1 MLKLQKSLSEK
12 IYLISVNQVS
22 STEWKFSLRGQS
34 NNVYEQNLKGDSF
47 SCSCPD
53 HQTRKTF
60 CKHLLFLISRVAVQ
74 MDLAASVA
82 HNKAKWTDNAFKACS
97 QSWINRLKSHI
108 TCIKKDDSECNKAAI
123 GTDCSICFEEM
134 KQGETFVQC
143 ITTCKNYFHSD
154 CIKRWLETGHDT
166 CPLCRGDWD
175 EDTNESTNSNS
186 NSNALSQLSSNNV
199 LNMNTIQD
207 INILPTSSKI
217 VKTKTTTTT
226 TQVIE
231 TIDDN
236 VSGASGANG
245 DPQVSTTVE
254 TVETISTIPQGELKT
269 DIVFSF
275 DTTCSMYSCLAE
287 VRRNIENISDKLFNE
302 IPGLRLSI
310 ISHGDYS
317 NSSYKFKPNTSLEDK
332 YKFLDKDKN
341 LMYIQDFTNDS
352 QLIQNFIKNS
362 PKTNGWDCPEC
373 YEYALH
379 KALKLSWRPD
389 ATMKCVII
397 IGDSYPHRPNENPL
411 GLDWEVEAKNLADQ
425 NIQLYSVQCLNHGG
439 SESYNFYSKLAKI
452 GNGYHL
458 FLDQFSYIKDMMQA
472 VCFRQYNNGQ
482 LENFENEITTRDGGM
497 SNALR
502 MMFDTMLGRKTREQI
517 DEEMRPANFR
527 SRYTHNYSGSS
538 GSSSSSYGSGSG
550 LSIGKAKIIPD
561 NVAVSEADLKP
572 CLPTRFQ
579 VLNVSSD
586 MGIQAFCDDM
596 GINFVRGRGFYEFT
610 KPEII
615 QNNKEIVLMDK
626 ATGNLYEGDVAR
638 RIANIP
644 KNDDK
649 KRLKPTDFPK
659 YRVFIQS
666 TSLTRILLAGQGFLY
681 EVTL

>member
-1 MLKLQKSLSEK
+1 MLKLQKALSEK
-12 IYLISVNQVS
+12 IYLLSVNQVS
-22 STEWKFSLRGQS
+22 QSEWKFSLRGQS
-34 NNVYEQNLKGDSF
+34 NNVYEQNLKPDLF

-74 MDLAASVA
+74 MDLAASVS
-82 HNKAKWTDNAFKACS
+82 HNKAKWTDTAFNACS

-108 TCIKKDDSECNKAAI
+108 KKEDKECNKAAI
-123 GTDCSICFEEM
+123 GSDCSICFEEM

-166 CPLCRGDWD
+166 CPLCRGDW
-175 EDTNESTNSNS
+175 ESSN
-186 NSNALSQLSSNNV
+186 NNHTQLSNLNNNV
-199 LNMNTIQD
+199 LNVDTIEA
-207 INILPTSSKI
+207 INILPTTTTTI
-217 VKTKTTTTT
+217 VTTTTTT
-226 TQVIE
+226 TQTQIL
-231 TIDDN
+231 DNSSSLNN
-236 VSGASGANG
+236 VSI
-245 DPQVSTTVE
+245 VSTVE
-254 TVETISTIPQGELKT
+254 IIPQGELKT

-287 VRRNIENISDKLFNE
+287 VRRNIENIADKLFKE

-310 ISHGDYS
+310 ISHGDYTS
-317 NSSYKFKPNTSLEDK
+317 SSYKFRNNTSLEDK
-332 YKFLDKDKN
+332 YKYLDNDKN

-352 QLIQNFIKNS
+352 KLIKKFIQNS
-362 PKTNGWDCPEC
+362 PKTYGHDYPEC
-373 YEYALH
+373 YEYVLH
-379 KALKLSWRPD
+379 KAQKLSWRSD
-389 ATMKCVII
+389 ATMKCLIV
-397 IGDSYPHRPNENPL
+397 IGDSYPHDVNNNPL
-411 GLDWEVEAKNLADQ
+411 ELDWMVEAKKLADQ
-425 NIQLYSVQCLNHGG
+425 NIQLYSVQCLNYGN
-439 SESYNFYSKLAKI
+439 SESYNFYSKLSKI

-472 VCFRQYNNGQ
+472 VCFRQYNKEQ
-482 LENFENEITTRDGGM
+482 LENFETEIMTRDNGM

-527 SRYTHNYSGSS
+527 SRYTHNYSSS
-538 GSSSSSYGSGSG
+538 GSGSG

-561 NVAVSEADLKP
+561 DVVVSEADLKP

-579 VLNVSSD
+579 ILNVSSD
-586 MGIQAFCDDM
+586 MGIQTFCDEM

-610 KPEII
+610 KSEII

-626 ATGNLYEGDVAR
+626 ATGNLYEGNVAR
-638 RIANIP
+638 RIVNIP

-666 TSLTRILLAGQGFLY
+666 TSLTRILLKGQGFLY
-681 EVTL
+681 EVSL